1 MNKMK
6 KRTRFF
12 RGRILE
18 LNQSYVTIALRACC
32 VLFLAAAAG
41 IAGYYSFPLT
51 YPFVIALI
59 LAIIINPFVEW
70 LEKWTGFPR
79 GVNVGIVLVGFLT
92 AGAGF
97 MTLIVAEVVSGAAYL
112 AKVLPAQF
120 QKAAFYAER
129 FFTDQIMPLYNQ
141 LAAFFDGLDAGQQ
154 ESIIAQIENVGS
166 EFASG
171 TASFLSKI
179 LEMVPLFFAFL
190 PNMAAVL
197 IFSLLATFFISKD
210 LHKLKKWVQ
219 TVLPDRLI
227 KGGIAVYAELKKA
240 VAGFL
245 KAQALLVSI
254 TMLLVL
260 TGLIILNI
268 NHAVAIAFFIGLVD
282 LLPYLG
288 AGSVF
293 VPWIL
298 YLVMTKQLPLAIGI
312 GILYI
317 VVLTFRQLAEPKI
330 LSRSIGIHPLG
341 VLIAL
346 FAGIK
351 LFGFLGL
358 IMGPALFVLIQ
369 ALFTTGIFKEIWLFI
384 KGNQK

>member
-1 MNKMK
+1 M
-6 KRTRFF
+6 
-12 RGRILE
+12 
-18 LNQSYVTIALRACC
+18 
-32 VLFLAAAAG
+32 LFLTAAVG
-41 IAGYYSFPLT
+41 TAGYYSFPLT

-59 LAIIINPFVEW
+59 LAVMINPFVEW
-70 LEKWTGFPR
+70 LEKSTGFPR
-79 GVNVGIVLVGFLT
+79 GVNVGIVLSCFLVLGAGFLT
-92 AGAGF
+92 
-97 MTLIVAEVVSGAAYL
+97 LVVAEIVSGAAYL
-112 AKVLPAQF
+112 AKVLPAQLH
-120 QKAAFYAER
+120 KAAFYIER
-129 FFTDQIMPLYNQ
+129 FFTGQIMPLYNQ

-166 EFASG
+166 GFASS

-190 PNMAAVL
+190 PNTAAVL

-210 LHKLKKWVQ
+210 LHQFKKGVK

-227 KGGIAVYAELKKA
+227 AGGAAVYAELKKA
-240 VAGFL
+240 LTGFL
-245 KAQALLVSI
+245 KAQLALVSI
-254 TMLLVL
+254 TMVLVL
-260 TGLIILNI
+260 IGLAVLKV

-298 YLVMTKQLPLAIGI
+298 YLVITKQLPLAIGL
-312 GILYI
+312 GVLYI
-317 VVLTFRQLAEPKI
+317 VVLLFRQLAEPKI
-330 LSRSIGIHPLG
+330 LSKSIGIHPLG
-341 VLIAL
+341 TLISL
-346 FAGIK
+346 FAGLK

-369 ALFTTGIFKEIWLFI
+369 ALYTTGIFKEIWLFI